1 MTSYRNTRVMI
12 DSSSDEEE
20 EKPLSINTSGQSSGL
35 SSTPSDCSDG
45 SLSDEDEESREQN
58 GSITS
63 KTASMKT
70 VSSSNPPETI
80 YDSSPSFS
88 RDISRQSS
96 VLTSTP
102 NSKSIS
108 QASSRNVSAA
118 YASNSNGS
126 IDSPDRSRSFIDS
139 RDEKQETPITKKL
152 AESNDPK
159 SKQQLRERLL
169 RKTLKPAKDLSRGS
183 PSHRSGWGGEKSN
196 ELMNT
201 VLSPIVKTANA
212 DFDSDV
218 SENNEYPSSK
228 SASESSIV
236 VISDAENEKS
246 VDTPLSS
253 IPGRSD
259 SPTQQRVSPKP
270 SPVKVSSAPP
280 RSDVFS
286 KLSNQELFA
295 KRDQL
300 KALVQYAGTLP
311 DKGEK
316 IKQKLDNICAE
327 IGYREKHGKVD
338 TLRNVDEKEANP
350 TVKQKPKNL
359 ISALPKPDFA
369 AMMDKNGRKIMSGK
383 MTEEKFRR
391 VKTISDRLTQQLAEA
406 THTIPAETDLTETPK
421 GLLINLMPHQKA
433 GLTWML
439 WREKQPQSG
448 GILAD
453 DMGLGKTLSMISL
466 IVHQKLA
473 RKARKEAGED
483 SGDKEKRKAA
493 KEEGLYPS
501 NGTLIITPASLIHQW
516 EAEIQ
521 RRLEEDTLSVFM
533 YHGTKKQRQ
542 IEPKMLARYDVVIT
556 TYTLAANELVEKKTG
571 SSKTKDDSDDENSD
585 DEGKRRRP
593 VGKDDSPLAQIGWSR
608 VILDEAH
615 AIKNRLSL
623 CSKAVCRLS
632 AFSRWCLS
640 GTPIHNNLWDLYSL
654 IRFLRI
660 PLYSDRKF
668 WAESIMPMKT
678 VMADRVNL
686 LSKNLLLRRTKDQQC
701 AVTNEKIVNL
711 EEKTIEVHQLE
722 MVGDEAAGYAIM
734 MEAAQKLVKQI
745 VANTDDMNMYGYV
758 RRRRPQRGVKEDE
771 LLNPFNVGP
780 RNLAANSKFQNMSCI
795 LLLLMRLR
803 QACVH
808 FHITKSGMDMDAFQI
823 NGGDDDVDMD
833 ELGALMEKT
842 MAELTI
848 AGGDSDE
855 DDEVESERK
864 TPKKEPATRI
874 FDPHFISCKM
884 EKTLKIVKN
893 ILEKKEKVVIVSQ
906 WTSVLDLVEK
916 HIKNGNH
923 KYTSIT
929 GKVLVKDRQERVD
942 SFNKEKG
949 GAQVMLLSLTAGGVG
964 LNLVGGN
971 HLIMVDLHWNPA
983 LEQQACDRIYR
994 MGQKKK
1000 VYIHRLV
1007 VKGTIEQRVMDLQ
1020 EKKLALAAS
1029 VLDGTATRK
1038 MNKLTTADIRMLFGL
1053 DDANSK

>member
-20 EKPLSINTSGQSSGL
+20 EKPL
-35 SSTPSDCSDG
+35 
-45 SLSDEDEESREQN
+45 
-58 GSITS
+58 
-63 KTASMKT
+63 
-70 VSSSNPPETI
+70 
-80 YDSSPSFS
+80 
-88 RDISRQSS
+88 
-96 VLTSTP
+96 
-102 NSKSIS
+102 
-108 QASSRNVSAA
+108 
-118 YASNSNGS
+118 
-126 IDSPDRSRSFIDS
+126 
-139 RDEKQETPITKKL
+139 
-152 AESNDPK
+152 
-159 SKQQLRERLL
+159 
-169 RKTLKPAKDLSRGS
+169 
-183 PSHRSGWGGEKSN
+183 
-196 ELMNT
+196 
-201 VLSPIVKTANA
+201 
-212 DFDSDV
+212 
-218 SENNEYPSSK
+218 NNEYPSSK

-246 VDTPLSS
+246 ADIPFSSTPG
-253 IPGRSD
+253 ISD

-327 IGYREKHGKVD
+327 IVYREKHGKVD

-359 ISALPKPDFA
+359 ISALPQPDFA

-571 SSKTKDDSDDENSD
+571 SSKTKDDSDDVNS
-585 DEGKRRRP
+585 
-593 VGKDDSPLAQIGWSR
+593 
-608 VILDEAH
+608 
-615 AIKNRLSL
+615 
-623 CSKAVCRLS
+623 
-632 AFSRWCLS
+632 
-640 GTPIHNNLWDLYSL
+640 
-654 IRFLRI
+654 
-660 PLYSDRKF
+660 
-668 WAESIMPMKT
+668 
-678 VMADRVNL
+678 
-686 LSKNLLLRRTKDQQC
+686 
-701 AVTNEKIVNL
+701 
-711 EEKTIEVHQLE
+711 
-722 MVGDEAAGYAIM
+722 
-734 MEAAQKLVKQI
+734 
-745 VANTDDMNMYGYV
+745 
-758 RRRRPQRGVKEDE
+758 
-771 LLNPFNVGP
+771 VGP

-842 MAELTI
+842 MAELTL

-855 DDEVESERK
+855 DDEEESVRK

-874 FDPHFISCKM
+874 FEPHFISCKM

>member
-1 MTSYRNTRVMI
+1 MPSIRRNRVII
-12 DSSSDEEE
+12 DSSSDEDLDQSEIVIKRHIRISSSDDSTAQE
-20 EKPLSINTSGQSSGL
+20 DKNT
-35 SSTPSDCSDG
+35 
-45 SLSDEDEESREQN
+45 
-58 GSITS
+58 ITS
-63 KTASMKT
+63 SPSNTMSMH
-70 VSSSNPPETI
+70 SLSSNPPDTM
-80 YDSSPSFS
+80 YDSHASLS
-88 RDISRQSS
+88 RGTSRQSS
-96 VLTSTP
+96 LITSTP
-102 NSKSIS
+102 KSKY
-108 QASSRNVSAA
+108 ASSQSSRSASSA
-118 YASNSNGS
+118 YSSKGS
-126 IDSPDRSRSFIDS
+126 MESHDRSRSFIETC
-139 RDEKQETPITKKL
+139 DEKPATPISKKL
-152 AESNDPK
+152 ADSSDPK
-159 SKQQLRERLL
+159 AKQQLRERLL
-169 RKTLKPAKDLSRGS
+169 RKTLRPNEDLSNTS
-183 PSHRSGWGGEKSN
+183 SSHTSGWGGGVNDSRDRS
-196 ELMNT
+196 ELMES
-201 VLSPIVKTANA
+201 VLSPIGKAKSSYI
-212 DFDSDV
+212 DFDPAV
-218 SENNEYPSSK
+218 SM
-228 SASESSIV
+228 AI
-236 VISDAENEKS
+236 
-246 VDTPLSS
+246 
-253 IPGRSD
+253 D
-259 SPTQQRVSPKP
+259 SPTSAPNRSVLPSPRSENANSPQTPFPSSPLRISSTTAPVVSPKMEG
-270 SPVKVSSAPP
+270 SS
-280 RSDVFS
+280 SIDS
-286 KLSNQELFA
+286 ISMLTYQEL
-295 KRDQL
+295 RDKQNQL
-300 KALVQYAGTLP
+300 MDLMKNVENLP
-311 DKGEK
+311 DNGGKL
-316 IKQKLDNICAE
+316 KQSLDKICAE
-327 IGYREKHGKVD
+327 IEIRDKNGIADNDENNEAVEINSRKPSVK
-338 TLRNVDEKEANP
+338 DEKENP
-350 TVKQKPKNL
+350 VKINPIPQTDL
-359 ISALPKPDFA
+359 V
-369 AMMDKNGRKIMSGK
+369 AMMEKSARKVMTGK
-383 MTEEKFRR
+383 MTEEKIQR
-391 VKTISDRLTQQLAEA
+391 VKTISNRLTQEMADA
-406 THTIPAETDLTETPK
+406 THTIPAETKLTKTPR
-421 GLLINLMPHQKA
+421 GLIVDLMPHQKA
-433 GLTWML
+433 GLTWLL
-439 WREKQPQSG
+439 WRERQPHPG

-483 SGDKEKRKAA
+483 DGDKQKRKAA
-493 KEEGLYPS
+493 KDEGLYPS
-501 NGTLIITPASLIHQW
+501 NGTLIIAPASLIHQW

-556 TYTLAANELVEKKTG
+556 TYTLAANELMEKKTG
-571 SSKTKDDSDDENSD
+571 TSNKKDDSDDESSD

-593 VGKDDSPLAQIGWSR
+593 VGKDDSPLAKIGWSR

-758 RRRRPQRGVKEDE
+758 RRRRQQRGVKEDE

-833 ELGALMEKT
+833 ELGSLMEKT
-842 MAELTI
+842 MADLTLD
-848 AGGDSDE
+848 GEGSD
-855 DDEVESERK
+855 DDEENGRRSPRR
-864 TPKKEPATRI
+864 EPATRI
-874 FDPHFISCKM
+874 FDPNFISCKM
-884 EKTLKIVKN
+884 EQTLKIVKN

-994 MGQKKK
+994 MGQKKP
-1000 VYIHRLV
+1000 VYIHRLI

-1038 MNKLTTADIRMLFGL
+1038 LNKLTTADIRMLFGL
-1053 DDANSK
+1053 DDANTK